1 MIPLVFFFIL
11 CLPSASLHVLPVL
24 CFAGA
29 PQHQTRARNSE
40 RPISPPLPKSGI
52 YGIGVVP
59 I

>member
-1 MIPLVFFFIL
+1 MILLVFFSL
-11 CLPSASLHVLPVL
+11 CLRSTSLHVLPVL

-29 PQHQTRARNSE
+29 PQHRTRARNSE
-40 RPISPPLPKSGI
+40 QPISPPLPKSGI